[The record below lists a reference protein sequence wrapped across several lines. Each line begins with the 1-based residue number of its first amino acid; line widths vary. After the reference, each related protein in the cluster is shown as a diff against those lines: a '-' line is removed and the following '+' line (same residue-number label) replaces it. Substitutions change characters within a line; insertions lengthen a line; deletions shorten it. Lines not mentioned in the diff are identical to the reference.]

1 MVKLIYGLA
10 KFSNLKY
17 GFGSK
22 PKTLDKKKFLFN
34 IKKFFHIFEC
44 ADIYRESIDH
54 VKFLKDKDVHF
65 KISKLP
71 IKKSEKIIENYF
83 KNKIKYYNKSHSTK
97 KIKVLYLHENSLRI
111 INNYKVINVLKKLKK
126 DKIVKNF
133 GASIYSENELKFVIN
148 NNLYKYIQI
157 PLNLADSYFFFEYK
171 KKMHKKKIVARSL
184 VLQGTL
190 LNSVVKKNF
199 QNQIKKYK
207 EKIDNIC
214 NNYHISREELV
225 YRFLFSLKR
234 LDYAIIGSVDLKNIK
249 NIIRFKKKG
258 RLSNKIMKKLIYLSK
273 QKKRWVNPRNWV

>member
-1 MVKLIYGLA
+1 
-10 KFSNLKY
+10 
-17 GFGSK
+17 
-22 PKTLDKKKFLFN
+22 
-34 IKKFFHIFEC
+34 
-44 ADIYRESIDH
+44 
-54 VKFLKDKDVHF
+54 
-65 KISKLP
+65 
-71 IKKSEKIIENYF
+71 
-83 KNKIKYYNKSHSTK
+83 
-97 KIKVLYLHENSLRI
+97 
-111 INNYKVINVLKKLKK
+111 
-126 DKIVKNF
+126 
-133 GASIYSENELKFVIN
+133 
-148 NNLYKYIQI
+148 
-157 PLNLADSYFFFEYK
+157 
-171 KKMHKKKIVARSL
+171 MHKKKIVARSL

-225 YRFLFSLKR
+225 YRFLFSLNR

>member
-1 MVKLIYGLA
+1 MVLVLSQKLWI
-10 KFSNLKY
+10 
-17 GFGSK
+17 
-22 PKTLDKKKFLFN
+22 KKFLFN
-34 IKKFFHIFEC
+34 IKKFFTSLNVH
-44 ADIYRESIDH
+44 IYRESIDH

-111 INNYKVINVLKKLKK
+111 INNYKVINFLKKLKK

-171 KKMHKKKIVARSL
+171 NA
-184 VLQGTL
+184 
-190 LNSVVKKNF
+190 
-199 QNQIKKYK
+199 
-207 EKIDNIC
+207 
-214 NNYHISREELV
+214 
-225 YRFLFSLKR
+225 
-234 LDYAIIGSVDLKNIK
+234 
-249 NIIRFKKKG
+249 
-258 RLSNKIMKKLIYLSK
+258 
-273 QKKRWVNPRNWV
+273 